1 MVERSGLAGL
11 RGGSDAG
18 NSSHKNPN
26 FRRTSSFNDCK
37 PQPPPSAHS
46 RQFRERSMTQVGSRT
61 LPEGS
66 CWTKGG
72 WERQPYRSYPI
83 PEHGPPDWAKSR
95 SERNIQR
102 KPWIETAVP
111 SHNSELKHT
120 GTNTNSIS
128 AYAKHA
134 KTDIRGTAEM
144 QKQSR
149 ETGGGQGISGIG
161 GPVAGPASLSVD
173 RAERAEQ
180 NWNRRGPSPIQRNM
194 LARKLKE
201 AQSCSG
207 VKGRQRSSTFSAP
220 SSGERKG
227 RCRSLPM
234 SGDYSSGDGSP
245 FRLSEAEQRMLDL
258 DLSSTY
264 GEEE

>member
-1 MVERSGLAGL
+1 MVERSGLVGP
-11 RGGSDAG
+11 RSDAG

-37 PQPPPSAHS
+37 PQPPPSARS

-95 SERNIQR
+95 PERNIQR

-128 AYAKHA
+128 AYAK
-134 KTDIRGTAEM
+134 TDLSGTAEM
-144 QKQSR
+144 QRQSHK
-149 ETGGGQGISGIG
+149 TGVGQGISGIG
-161 GPVAGPASLSVD
+161 GPVVGPASLSVD

-180 NWNRRGPSPIQRNM
+180 NWNRRGPSPIQRNI

-201 AQSCSG
+201 AQSCSK

-220 SSGERKG
+220 SLGERKG

-234 SGDYSSGDGSP
+234 SGDYSSGDGSSY
-245 FRLSEAEQRMLDL
+245 RLSEAEQRMLDL
-258 DLSSTY
+258 DLSSSY
-264 GEEE
+264 VGEEE